1 LVCLENSEFKL
12 LYLFGDNE
20 LFFIEKCH
28 MRRKINFSF
37 LILLIMLSSC
47 STDLE
52 LDNYI
57 DMSAPF
63 TLTIN
68 TTNSETGLTES
79 KSTTL
84 EVNSEKWKNLVDWG
98 NNIKDGWTP
107 SPASHIG
114 DVYVVQSDFGLIHTK
129 NSKGV
134 VITFTDKEGNP
145 KQYVNVIEKG
155 ELSFLYE

>member
-1 LVCLENSEFKL
+1 
-12 LYLFGDNE
+12 
-20 LFFIEKCH
+20 
-28 MRRKINFSF
+28 MRKKINFGF
-37 LILLIMLSSC
+37 LILILILSSC

-57 DMSAPF
+57 DMSEPF

-68 TTNSETGLTES
+68 STNSETGLTES

-84 EVNSEKWKNLVDWG
+84 EVNSEKWKKIIELG
-98 NNIKDGWTP
+98 NNNKEGWTS
-107 SPASHIG
+107 SPATHIG
-114 DVYVVQSDFGLIHTK
+114 NVYLVQGDFRLIHTK

-145 KQYVNVIEKG
+145 KQYMNMIEKE
-155 ELSFLYE
+155 ELNFLYE